1 MHEPLPVGTIIAGT
15 TDQLDPRGA
24 EQHELFRDYETRSRL
39 KLKSVGT
46 YRYAAAPDTE
56 VICCAYA
63 VDGEPV
69 KLWLP
74 GDAVPAEFIEAANNP
89 NWTVV
94 AHGDHF
100 ESAIEHYIM
109 APRFGFAI
117 IPAERHACTMA
128 MALAFGLPAR
138 LSSAA
143 DALELRQSQGR
154 RRRATNATNVEAA
167 ARSARRGSKTNL
179 LV

>member
-1 MHEPLPVGTIIAGT
+1 MHEHLPVGTIIAGT
-15 TDQLDPRGA
+15 TEQLGLRGA
-24 EQHELFRDYETRSRL
+24 EHHELFRDYETRSRL

-56 VICCAYA
+56 VICCAYV
-63 VDGEPV
+63 VDDEPV
-69 KLWLP
+69 KLWQP

-109 APRFGFAI
+109 APVLVFPSSQLNVMR
-117 IPAERHACTMA
+117 
-128 MALAFGLPAR
+128 AR
-138 LSSAA
+138 WQWLW
-143 DALELRQSQGR
+143 RPGY
-154 RRRATNATNVEAA
+154 
-167 ARSARRGSKTNL
+167 RRGCRPRLMHLSWPIVRTSP
-179 LV
+179 VTA